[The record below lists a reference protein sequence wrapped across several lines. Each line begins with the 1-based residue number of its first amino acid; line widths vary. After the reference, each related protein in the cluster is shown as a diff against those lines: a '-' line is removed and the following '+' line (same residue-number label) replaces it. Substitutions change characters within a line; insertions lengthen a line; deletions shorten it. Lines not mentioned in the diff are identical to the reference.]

1 MSHTTDETM
10 EVKANGGA
18 KQQTV
23 KEENKNK
30 SLTIRPFIVYPYTS
44 QLCGVILKWLKRT
57 VC

>member
-23 KEENKNK
+23 KEENKN
-30 SLTIRPFIVYPYTS
+30 LV
-44 QLCGVILKWLKRT
+44 
-57 VC
+57 